1 MYLNGW
7 RLCHGRGAVDRPPF
21 ERKVRLKS
29 EAASFSLGARNQSE
43 FAAPGEAKN
52 SQQKKILCQQVS
64 EHAFSNRGQ
73 MRVTVVLERGY
84 TGCTDL
90 IVTA

>member
-64 EHAFSNRGQ
+64 EHSP
-73 MRVTVVLERGY
+73 
-84 TGCTDL
+84 TGGRC
-90 IVTA
+90 ASRWY